1 MTKKERRFRTLILTP
16 ADEDLV
22 EARLEE
28 TGLDFQEFIRHLLRG
43 VTIYYCEG
51 MTKKLLGA
59 QIVTLD
65 ATNRLLE
72 NEDRELKRRLH
83 DLQEAYKTLE
93 LKYNNLKTISDL
105 RNQLS
110 ETPAVEGR
118 PKEGNEE
125 KKEADNHVMV
135 EREANPV

>member
-1 MTKKERRFRTLILTP
+1 MPATNRRVRNLLLMP
-16 ADEDLV
+16 ADEELLQ
-22 EARLEE
+22 ARLQE
-28 TGLDFQEFIRHLLRG
+28 TGLDFQDFMRELLRG
-43 VTIYYCEG
+43 NTLYYSQG
-51 MTKKLLGA
+51 MTKQLLGA
-59 QIVTLD
+59 QIVTLE
-65 ATNRLLE
+65 ATNSLLDTE
-72 NEDRELKRRLH
+72 NKEIKRRLH

-110 ETPAVEGR
+110 ETPVVEGR